1 MKSDARPATRPAD
14 VAFVA
19 LLAATALALAALI
32 VAVFLVVPTAQRE
45 AGGVAQRIFYF
56 HVPTAYA
63 MYVSGAACFVGSAW
77 FLASPGERA
86 NAWARAGAETAVA
99 FGLLVL
105 VSGPLWAKKAW
116 GVYWTWEPRLTT
128 SLLTVLIYLAIA
140 VLRRFGGDGDAERK
154 FAAALGVLG
163 TALLPIVH
171 YATTL
176 WGGNHPRVVGGGGLR
191 EPRMLA
197 TFLLGLFAMTLLAA
211 VLLWVRARGNLAEAR
226 LNALEEDDALEYG

>member
-1 MKSDARPATRPAD
+1 MPDPAKKPPLGLFPFL
-14 VAFVA
+14 V
-19 LLAATALALAALI
+19 AATLG
-32 VAVFLVVPTAQRE
+32 VFLWLIQFVFFKAPIAQPE
-45 AGGVAQRIFYF
+45 AGGLAQKIFYF
-56 HVPTAYA
+56 HVPSAYA
-63 MYVSGAACFVGSAW
+63 MYLCGVVCLVASVGYLLSLTDKW
-77 FLASPGERA
+77 
-86 NAWARAGAETAVA
+86 NAWAQAGAECAVV
-99 FGLLVL
+99 FGLIVL
-105 VSGPLWAKKAW
+105 TSGPIWAKKAW